1 MGRQGEGSRV
11 DRVPR
16 DGLAGFLGAFR
27 AQTMEVENLPAL
39 PVCRGPENGS
49 PQSHRLQL
57 CPRVSVPVPRRMLP
71 ASRTR
76 TARAVHTPALTHCLH
91 HPWSERAHQ
100 LRVPDLDAQPPGPRV
115 QLLKS
120 YPPMGSSSSRALL
133 ARSHASAHRRTGEGA
148 GAAWFPGSIC
158 SAPHAVDPV
167 SDSHTA
173 GGPAASKVGDPFLR
187 VAFLFPEAEATTL
200 FLT

>member
-1 MGRQGEGSRV
+1 MGSQGSLGLSEHRPWRWRTFPPSLSAEDLMMAHPRAISYSCALECLCLCQGGCCLPPAHILHGQCTRQ
-11 DRVPR
+11 P
-16 DGLAGFLGAFR
+16 
-27 AQTMEVENLPAL
+27 
-39 PVCRGPENGS
+39 S
-49 PQSHRLQL
+49 P
-57 CPRVSVPVPRRMLP
+57 
-71 ASRTR
+71 
-76 TARAVHTPALTHCLH
+76 TALH

-100 LRVPDLDAQPPGPRV
+100 LRVPDLDAQPPGPRA

-133 ARSHASAHRRTGEGA
+133 ARSHASAHRRTGEGG